1 MISLPHQRYQLG
13 QCVINCYDMTI
24 TAQNNTVSLPA
35 KVFEFLKLLIQ
46 HPAQTVT
53 KEQAIEQ
60 VWQGNIEVG
69 KRGTGNAIWQLR
81 KSFSELGEQ
90 PEDYFKT
97 VNKVGYQLLISPTPI
112 TSATIKSQQKSDHKK
127 PAFIALT
134 VLFISCLAFFI
145 NQKATEL
152 TAPPTRINVAPE
164 RITNFEGV
172 EERPAISPDGRLMA
186 FQWRKEG
193 AKGHLYIKDLQDES
207 APLRQI
213 SMSHDTEAVPSW
225 SPDGQSL
232 AYLRTTSDN
241 QCFVH
246 VRDLISNQDK
256 QLDSGC
262 VSKGYLH
269 SLEWSPEGSTLAY
282 SKAVDDRSVI
292 HLYHFNSNEVQALTS
307 PAPGEH
313 DLMMTWSAD
322 ASQLAVMRSQE
333 NMIAK
338 ILLYSL
344 SDDSETTIISDETLV
359 IGLDWEHSSNQL
371 YFTALREADFVIQ
384 QYNVESQ
391 ALTSFHQDETIS
403 SITISE
409 TSNSLYYARHISQ
422 EHITHRSLIDG
433 SIIRQLISSSR
444 DLYGQY
450 LPATDELLFLSN
462 RSGDWEL
469 WLKQQSDNIMLTDNI
484 GMVTI
489 PAPSPV
495 SSLYVAPIRTKGLEY
510 NELYLGDTQNN
521 SLAKIE
527 PVKGNVRYA
536 SFSTDGNNIYYSSF
550 VDGDWG
556 LYNYNLATNKVE
568 LLLKQNIKYAI
579 EDDNNG
585 LYYTLDNVSGI
596 YYWNR
601 QTNQHDKVNDS
612 LRAKDWGSFFY
623 QNNTLYFL
631 ERSDENDLIRALD
644 SQGIVTTA
652 FKLPAMS
659 IRNERSLA
667 SGKDDSLIVSMQ
679 GINDADIYR
688 IPLQ

>member
-24 TAQNNTVSLPA
+24 TAQNNTVALPA
-35 KVFEFLKLLIQ
+35 KVFEFLKLLIL

-60 VWQGNIEVG
+60 VWHGNVEVG

-97 VNKVGYQLLISPTPI
+97 VTKVGYQLLIHPTPI
-112 TSATIKSQQKSDHKK
+112 SQTVIKNQNKSDNKK
-127 PAFIALT
+127 PAFMALT
-134 VLFISCLAFFI
+134 VLFITCLGFFI
-145 NQKATEL
+145 SQKATEL
-152 TAPPTRINVAPE
+152 TTPPAKVSFTPE

-172 EERPAISPDGRLMA
+172 EERAAISPDGRLMA
-186 FQWRKEG
+186 FQWRREG
-193 AKGHLYIKDLQDES
+193 SKGHLYIKDLQDKS

-213 SMSHDTEAVPSW
+213 SMSNDTEAVPSW
-225 SPDGQSL
+225 SPDGQSI
-232 AYLRTTSDN
+232 AYLRTTTDD

-256 QLDSGC
+256 QLDDGC
-262 VSKGYLH
+262 ISKGYLH
-269 SLEWSPEGSTLAY
+269 SLEWSPDGQKLAY
-282 SKAVDDRSVI
+282 SKADNDRSVI
-292 HLYHFNSNEVQALTS
+292 HLYHFNNAEVQALTS
-307 PAPGEH
+307 PKAGEH

-322 ASQLAVMRSQE
+322 SSQLAVMRSQE

-338 ILLYSL
+338 IILHSL
-344 SDDSETTIISDETLV
+344 IDNSAATIVSDETLV
-359 IGLDWEHSSNQL
+359 IGLDWEHSNNQL
-371 YFTALREADFVIQ
+371 YFTALRDANFVIQ
-384 QYNVESQ
+384 QYDIENKT
-391 ALTSFHQDETIS
+391 LTSFHQDETIS
-403 SITISE
+403 SITVNE
-409 TSNSLYYARHISQ
+409 ATNSLYYARHISQ
-422 EHITHRSLIDG
+422 EHITDRSLKDG

-444 DLYGQY
+444 DLYGQF
-450 LPATDELLFLSN
+450 LAATNELIFLSN
-462 RSGDWEL
+462 RSGSWEL
-469 WLKQQSDNIMLTDNI
+469 WLKQQSGNVMLTDNI

-495 SSLYVAPIRTKGLEY
+495 DSRYVAPIKTNGLEY

-521 SLAKIE
+521 TLHKIDA
-527 PVKGNVRYA
+527 VKGNVRYA
-536 SFSTDGNNIYYSSF
+536 AFSNDGSGVYYSSF

-556 LYNYNLATNKVE
+556 LYRYDLEKNHAD
-568 LLLKQNIKYAI
+568 LLLQKNIKYAI
-579 EDDNNG
+579 EDDRKG
-585 LYYTLDNVSGI
+585 IYYTLDNVSGI
-596 YYWNR
+596 FYWNT
-601 QTNQHDKVNDS
+601 QTNQHSKVNQT

-623 QNNTLYFL
+623 QSSALYYL
-631 ERSDENDLIRALD
+631 ERGEKNDLIQKLD
-644 SQGIVTTA
+644 SQGNTSTA

-667 SGKDDSLIVSMQ
+667 SSREGSLIVSMQ